1 MTVLDTRQFN
11 EKLNI
16 SPVTRSRM
24 TSFAGK
30 PFINLKEL
38 EDLPMPTYL
47 EGKIKA
53 VVSAILENKRWMNP
67 MDYLSNGT
75 NRVFV
80 YKLPK
85 TKTCHLEQ
93 WEDEVVPNAEW
104 VATIN
109 KGEFVSAIDFMDKCG
124 YIVGADT
131 AGIDLMPVLLEG
143 SYDSVANGQRIYY
156 HQDDIAE
163 GFSELERGGNI
174 TTVFARLDYVPLGKK
189 YEFFAVNIPILY
201 KKIDHFPENDIHG
214 NRIKYV
220 RLSWNAVKKEWSIWT
235 VQQGVLCEESVDIRG
250 FFKRVR
256 ISAK

>member
-30 PFINLKEL
+30 PFINLNEL
-38 EDLPMPTYL
+38 EDLPMPTDL

-67 MDYLSNGT
+67 MDYLSNGA
-75 NRVFV
+75 NQVFV
-80 YKLPK
+80 YKLPS
-85 TKTCHLEQ
+85 TKKCYLEQ
-93 WEDEVVPNAEW
+93 WQDEVVSNAEW

-109 KGEFVSAIDFMDKCG
+109 KDEFVAAIDFMDRCG

-131 AGIDLMPVLLEG
+131 AAVDLMPVILEG
-143 SYDSVANGQRIYY
+143 RTDRVNEQHIFYP
-156 HQDDIAE
+156 QDDIAE
-163 GFSELERGGNI
+163 GFSELERGGDI
-174 TTVFARLDYVPLGKK
+174 TTVYARLDYVPLGKE
-189 YEFFAVNIPILY
+189 YEFFVVDMPIIY
-201 KKIDHFPENDIHG
+201 KKIEHFPEKDIHG

-235 VQQGVLCEESVDIRG
+235 VHQGLLCEESVDIRG